1 MLGRSVR
8 TLLRPMIPIPDTIR
22 GLVFDCDGTI
32 ADTMPLHYKAWVQAL
47 GEHGVAFP
55 EAMFYEFGGMPT
67 EKIIQ
72 VLNDRHGTSMPV
84 KETAEYKEQL
94 YEALIP
100 QVTPIEPI
108 VQLINEY
115 TGRLPMAVAT
125 GGWRRICE
133 KTLRAMHVLDRFQ
146 AIVCAEDVEHGK
158 PAPDI
163 YLEAA
168 RRIGV
173 EPSQCIAFE
182 DATLGVESARAAGM
196 LVVDIREYGYGP
208 KLGQG

>member
-1 MLGRSVR
+1 
-8 TLLRPMIPIPDTIR
+8 MISIPPHIR

-67 EKIIQ
+67 WKIIEH
-72 VLNDRHGTSMPV
+72 LNDRHGAKMPV
-84 KETAEYKEQL
+84 EETAHYKEDL
-94 YEALIP
+94 FEALIP

-108 VQLINEY
+108 VRLINEY
-115 TGRLPMAVAT
+115 DGKLPMAVAT
-125 GGWRRICE
+125 GGFRRICE
-133 KTLRAMHVLDRFQ
+133 KTLRAMNVIDRFQ
-146 AIVCAEDVEHGK
+146 AIICAEDVTHGK

-163 YLEAA
+163 FLEAA
-168 RRIGV
+168 RCIGID
-173 EPSQCIAFE
+173 PQQCMAFE
-182 DATLGVESARAAGM
+182 DANLGVQSATAAGM

-208 KLGQG
+208 KLNG